1 MNFRMEDLLAE
12 VRASLPG
19 LVWSREKQDDPA
31 AVELQAVFYRGVKDD
46 LLVCATSFSIEAQ
59 GFPDRRREGEGRFMS
74 LTLFVLGLNGRIIAQ
89 LDAGGQG
96 ELFEDP
102 CGGSFTPERGPGTLE
117 YT

>member
-59 GFPDRRREGEGRFMS
+59 GFPLGSRGHDGACTIGRRGIVLR
-74 LTLFVLGLNGRIIAQ
+74 LTRDLAEEAFRIA
-89 LDAGGQG
+89 DAKV
-96 ELFEDP
+96 
-102 CGGSFTPERGPGTLE
+102 RGAS
-117 YT
+117 